1 MVEGINHATLSVRDL
16 ERSFA
21 FYTEVLG
28 LRAVARCDGGAYLA
42 AGGDWVVLT
51 LDRNVRKGPLPEY
64 THLAFSISPGSF
76 GAMSERVAGAG
87 VELWQDNRTPGEPL
101 YLLDPDGHKL
111 EIHASDLSGRIA
123 ADKLNPPPGMVFFD
137 DGA

>member
-28 LRAVARCDGGAYLA
+28 LRAVAHWNGGAYLA
-42 AGGDWVVLT
+42 AGGDWVTLI
-51 LDRNVRKGPLPEY
+51 LDRHVREGSLPEY

-76 GAMSERVAGAG
+76 KAIRERVAGAG
-87 VELWQDNRTPGEPL
+87 AEL
-101 YLLDPDGHKL
+101 
-111 EIHASDLSGRIA
+111 
-123 ADKLNPPPGMVFFD
+123 
-137 DGA
+137 